1 MGAVQ
6 SWRVVLEDG
15 TAREVLAADHV
26 HGDSVAWFPE
36 KPKRRKGAASMRV
49 AVTRVATENDWPVAE
64 VLAPGERSQAE
75 LATENSALLYAAREY
90 VRCTASSCSSCDGRG
105 MVPAG
110 YATEEACDECVAREN
125 LATLAG
131 CYE

>member
-6 SWRVVLEDG
+6 SWCVVLEDG

-26 HGDSVAWFPE
+26 HGDSAAWLPE

-64 VLAPGERSQAE
+64 VLAPGELSRAE
-75 LATENSALLYAAREY
+75 LLAMVREYLNSSPITRRYADAEAALLAIVRGAA
-90 VRCTASSCSSCDGRG
+90 
-105 MVPAG
+105 
-110 YATEEACDECVAREN
+110 
-125 LATLAG
+125 
-131 CYE
+131 

>member
-6 SWRVVLEDG
+6 SWCVVLEDG

-26 HGDSVAWFPE
+26 HGDSAAWLPE

-64 VLAPGERSQAE
+64 VLAPGELSRAE
-75 LATENSALLYAAREY
+75 LLAMVREYLNSSPNTKRHFDAETALLA
-90 VRCTASSCSSCDGRG
+90 
-105 MVPAG
+105 
-110 YATEEACDECVAREN
+110 
-125 LATLAG
+125 LAG
-131 CYE
+131 GAS